1 MLTLNL
7 LMNGLGLQFGAAL
20 KTEPAGRT
28 SRALALATP
37 KEIVAQWAAKGVV
50 IPSRAN
56 LDSS

>member
-1 MLTLNL
+1 MLTFNL
-7 LMNGLGLQFGAAL
+7 LMNDLGLQFGAAL